1 MAVLCIPYIL
11 VTGHVQFHYQLS
23 AGLYKTV
30 LPGIS
35 STSGLSWTFFRPH
48 FRTRLALEYVTT
60 CAIKIRMRCNSGR
73 III

>member
-11 VTGHVQFHYQLS
+11 VTGYVQFHYQLS

-35 STSGLSWTFFRPH
+35 STSGLS
-48 FRTRLALEYVTT
+48 
-60 CAIKIRMRCNSGR
+60 
-73 III
+73 